1 MDRETNEERQ
11 ENELQFLQEVY
22 GAKDLRADDPWKVR
36 INIYVVRSNRHNC
49 LYYIYLLVE
58 GIT

>member
-22 GAKDLRADDPWKVR
+22 GAVDLRSDNPRKVSWIKNVTKDL
-36 INIYVVRSNRHNC
+36 
-49 LYYIYLLVE
+49 
-58 GIT
+58 